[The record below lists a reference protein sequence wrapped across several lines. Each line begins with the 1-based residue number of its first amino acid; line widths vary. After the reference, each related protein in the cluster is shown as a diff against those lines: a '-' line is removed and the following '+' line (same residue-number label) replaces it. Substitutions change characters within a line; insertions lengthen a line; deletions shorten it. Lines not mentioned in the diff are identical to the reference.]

1 MAISFNFFPNYR
13 RASTRVVEQVGRKR
27 SQGGNYI
34 PEKVLIVGQYDQTKT
49 AVEEYEVFRG
59 YTAEDFANQFG
70 YGSEIHRQA
79 IKILEPLGGF
89 SENLYAV
96 AVAEP
101 ADADAA
107 SGTVTFTDS
116 ATSSGTWYIDVAGE
130 TYQVNVASGDTDDE
144 QAAAFVAAITAD
156 INAPFTAAVGGAG
169 SENIVTITAKTK
181 GIVGNDFGV
190 RLNPQGVSQSSNN
203 PSGTTVAVPETGYLT
218 SGSGEIDVEDVFVN
232 TDGSDRLGDT
242 WYTFITCP
250 VRDATNLALYKTALN
265 RRIESAPNRM
275 AATVVAYGPK
285 TTYAEYIEIPDD
297 TNAKTIAPIWD
308 ARVLLPENEFGAAVI
323 GYVVASA
330 NIDPG
335 RPFMGIETTI
345 PILPDIPD
353 LTYAQVDALFRAGG
367 GYCKT
372 NASGNLV
379 LGDLAV
385 SYRTTA
391 AGGATEEWY
400 DLVSVTMRQQKAYAV
415 EQMLRGEP
423 YVRGMLASDDVITAK
438 EYVIKPKKLIADL
451 FALIDNWASEGWTK
465 NPEAVKDTVIAEINA
480 TNNSRLDA
488 EFTDDEAKALRII
501 AVKAAFLY

>member
-1 MAISFNFFPNYR
+1 MAISFNFFAPYR

-34 PEKVLIVGQYDQTKT
+34 PEKVLIVGQHDEAKT

-101 ADADAA
+101 AGAVAA
-107 SGTVTFTDS
+107 NGTVTFTDP

-130 TYQVNVASGDTDDE
+130 TYQANVAPGDTDAE
-144 QAAAFVAAITAD
+144 QAAKFAAAITAD
-156 INAPFTAAVGGAG
+156 INAPFTAAVGGSG
-169 SENIVTITAKTK
+169 SENIVTVTAKTK
-181 GIVGNDFGV
+181 GVVGNDIGV
-190 RLNPQGVSQSSNN
+190 RLNPQGISQSSNN
-203 PSGTTVAVPETGYLT
+203 PEGTAVTLSAAYLAD
-218 SGSGEIDVEDVFVN
+218 GAGDINVEDVFIN

-275 AATVVAYGPK
+275 AATVVGYCGG
-285 TTYAEYIEIPDD
+285 TTYAQYITIPDD

-335 RPFMGIETTI
+335 RPFVGIETTI
-345 PILPDIPD
+345 PILPDVAD

-391 AGGATEEWY
+391 AGGATEEWV
-400 DLVSVTMRQQKAYAV
+400 DLASVTMRQQKAYAV

-451 FALIDNWASEGWTK
+451 FAIIDNWASEGWTK

>member
-1 MAISFNFFPNYR
+1 MAISFNFFAPYR

-34 PEKVLIVGQYDQTKT
+34 PEKVLIVGQYDQQKT
-49 AVEEYEVFRG
+49 VNEYEVFRG

-79 IKILEPLGGF
+79 IRILEPLGGF

-96 AVAEP
+96 AVKEP
-101 ADADAA
+101 TDAVAA
-107 SGTVTFTDS
+107 TGTVTFTGA
-116 ATSSGTWYIDVAGE
+116 ATASGTWYIDVAGE
-130 TYQVNVASGDTDDE
+130 TYQVNVASGDTGDE
-144 QAAAFVAAITAD
+144 QAAKFAAAITAD
-156 INAPFTAAVGGAG
+156 INAPVVAAAGDSG
-169 SENIVTITAKTK
+169 SENIVTITARTK
-181 GIVGNDFGV
+181 GIVGNDIGV

-203 PSGTTVAVPETGYLT
+203 PEGTAVTLSGEYLED
-218 SGSGEIDVEDVFVN
+218 GSGAIDVEEVFVN

-250 VRDATNLALYKTALN
+250 VRDETNLALYKTALN
-265 RRIESAPNRM
+265 QRIESAPNRM

-285 TTYAEYIEIPDD
+285 TTYADYIDIPAD

-345 PILPDIPD
+345 PIRPDVPD
-353 LTYAQVDALFRAGG
+353 LTYAQADALFRAGG

-391 AGGATEEWY
+391 AGGATEEWF
-400 DLVSVTMRQQKAYAV
+400 DLASVTMRQQKAYAV

>member
-1 MAISFNFFPNYR
+1 MAISFNFFAPYR

-34 PEKVLIVGQYDQTKT
+34 PEKVLIVGQYDEDKT
-49 AVEEYEVFRG
+49 DVKEYEVFRG

-79 IKILEPLGGF
+79 IRILEPLGGF

-96 AVAEP
+96 AVKKP
-101 ADADAA
+101 DAA
-107 SGTVTFTDS
+107 VAATGTVTFTGA
-116 ATSSGTWYIDVAGE
+116 ATTSGTWYIDVAGE
-130 TYQVNVASGDTDDE
+130 TYPVNVASGDTGDE
-144 QAAAFVAAITAD
+144 QAAKFAAAITAD
-156 INAPFTAAVGGAG
+156 INAPVTATVGGVG
-169 SENIVTITAKTK
+169 STNIVTITAKTK
-181 GIVGNDFGV
+181 GIVGNDIGV

-203 PSGTTVAVPETGYLT
+203 PEGTTITIPVSGYLT
-218 SGSGEIDVEDVFVN
+218 SGSGEINVEDVFVN

-250 VRDATNLALYKTALN
+250 VRDATNLAKYKTALN

-285 TTYAEYIEIPDD
+285 TTYADYIAIPDD

-345 PILPDIPD
+345 PIKPDVPD
-353 LTYAQVDALFRAGG
+353 LTYAQADALFRAGG

-391 AGGATEEWY
+391 AGGATEEWF

>member
-1 MAISFNFFPNYR
+1 MAISFNFFAPYR

-27 SQGGNYI
+27 RQGGNYI
-34 PEKVLIVGQYDQTKT
+34 PEKVLIVGQYDEAKT
-49 AVEEYEVFRG
+49 AVKEYEVFRG

-79 IKILEPLGGF
+79 IRILEPLGGF

-101 ADADAA
+101 DSAVAA
-107 SGTVTFTDS
+107 NGTVTFTDQ

-130 TYQVNVASGDTDDE
+130 TYQVNVASGDTDAE
-144 QAAAFVAAITAD
+144 QAAKFAAAITAD
-156 INAPFTAAVGGAG
+156 INAPVTAEVGGVG
-169 SENIVTITAKTK
+169 DENIVTITAKTK
-181 GIVGNDFGV
+181 GIAGNDIGV

-203 PSGTTVAVPETGYLT
+203 PSGTAVALSAAYLAD
-218 SGSGEIDVEDVFVN
+218 GAGEIDVEDVFVN

-285 TTYAEYIEIPDD
+285 TTYAQYIDIPDD

-308 ARVLLPENEFGAAVI
+308 ARVLLPENEFAAAVI

-335 RPFMGIETTI
+335 RPFVGIETTI
-345 PILPDIPD
+345 PILPDVAD

-391 AGGATEEWY
+391 AGGTTEEWF

-465 NPEAVKDTVIAEINA
+465 NPEAVKDTVFAEINA

>member
-27 SQGGNYI
+27 NQGGNYI
-34 PEKVLIVGQYDQTKT
+34 PEKVLIVGQYDQAKT

-101 ADADAA
+101 AAAVAA
-107 SGTVTFTDS
+107 SGTVTFTGD

-130 TYQVNVASGDTDDE
+130 THQVNVASGDTEDE
-144 QAAAFVAAITAD
+144 QALAFVAAITAD
-156 INAPFTAAVGGAG
+156 INAPVTAAVGGTG

-181 GIVGNDFGV
+181 GIVGNDIGV
-190 RLNPQGVSQSSNN
+190 RLNPQGISQSSNN
-203 PSGTTVAVPETGYLT
+203 PAGTTVVLSAAYLAT
-218 SGSGEIDVEDVFVN
+218 GSGEIDVEDVFVN

-275 AATVVAYGPK
+275 AATVVGYCGG
-285 TTYAEYIEIPDD
+285 TTYAQYIAIPDD

-345 PILPDIPD
+345 PIKPDVPD
-353 LTYAQVDALFRAGG
+353 LTYAQADALFRAGG

-451 FALIDNWASEGWTK
+451 FALIDSWASEGWTK

>member
-1 MAISFNFFPNYR
+1 MAISFNFFPPYR

-34 PEKVLIVGQYDQTKT
+34 PEKVLIVGQYDQLKA

-79 IKILEPLGGF
+79 IRILEPLGGF

-101 ADADAA
+101 DAA
-107 SGTVTFTDS
+107 VAAGGTVTFTGD
-116 ATSSGTWYIDVAGE
+116 ATASGTWYIDVAGE
-130 TYQVNVASGDTDDE
+130 TYQVNVASGDTEDE
-144 QAAAFVAAITAD
+144 QATAFAAAITAD
-156 INAPFTAAVGGAG
+156 INAPVTAAVGGSG

-181 GIVGNDFGV
+181 GIVGNDIGV

-203 PSGTTVAVPETGYLT
+203 PEGTTISVPVSGYLT
-218 SGSGEIDVEDVFVN
+218 TGAGEIDVEDVFVN

-275 AATVVAYGPK
+275 AATVVGYCGG
-285 TTYAEYIEIPDD
+285 TTYAQYIEIPDD

-308 ARVLLPENEFGAAVI
+308 ARVLLPENEFAAAVI

-345 PILPDIPD
+345 PIKPDVPD
-353 LTYAQVDALFRAGG
+353 LTYAQADALFRAGG

-391 AGGATEEWY
+391 AGGATEEWF
-400 DLVSVTMRQQKAYAV
+400 DLASVTMRQQKAYAV

-438 EYVIKPKKLIADL
+438 EHVIKPKKLIADL

>member
-1 MAISFNFFPNYR
+1 MAISFNFFAPYR

-27 SQGGNYI
+27 NQGGNYI
-34 PEKVLIVGQYDQTKT
+34 PEKVLIVGQYDQQKT

-79 IKILEPLGGF
+79 IRILEPLGGF

-101 ADADAA
+101 AAA
-107 SGTVTFTDS
+107 VAATGTVTFTGA

-130 TYQVNVASGDTDDE
+130 TYQVNVASGDTQDE
-144 QAAAFVAAITAD
+144 QATAFAAAITAD
-156 INAPFTAAVGGAG
+156 INAPVTATVVGSG
-169 SENIVTITAKTK
+169 STNIVTITAKTK
-181 GIVGNDFGV
+181 GIVGNDIGV

-203 PSGTTVAVPETGYLT
+203 PEGTTVALSAAYLA
-218 SGSGEIDVEDVFVN
+218 SGSGEINVEEVFVN

-250 VRDATNLALYKTALN
+250 VRDKTNLAKYKTALN

-275 AATVVAYGPK
+275 AATVVGYCGG
-285 TTYAEYIEIPDD
+285 TTYAQYITIPDD

-345 PILPDIPD
+345 PIKPDVPD
-353 LTYAQVDALFRAGG
+353 LTYAQADALFRAGG

-391 AGGATEEWY
+391 AGGATEEWF
-400 DLVSVTMRQQKAYAV
+400 DLASVTMRQQKAYAV

>member
-1 MAISFNFFPNYR
+1 MAISFNFFAPYR

-34 PEKVLIVGQYDQTKT
+34 PEKVLIVGQYDQAKT

-59 YTAEDFANQFG
+59 YTAEDFATQFG

-79 IKILEPLGGF
+79 IRILEPLGGF

-101 ADADAA
+101 AGAVAA
-107 SGTVTFTDS
+107 RGTVTFTGD
-116 ATSSGTWYIDVAGE
+116 ATASGTWYIDVAGE
-130 TYQVNVASGDTDDE
+130 TYQVNVASGDTKNE
-144 QAAAFVAAITAD
+144 QAAAFVAAVTAD
-156 INAPFTAAVGGAG
+156 IKAPVTAAVGGSG
-169 SENIVTITAKTK
+169 SEHIITITAKTK
-181 GIVGNDFGV
+181 GVVGNDIGV

-203 PSGTTVAVPETGYLT
+203 PDGTTITLSGEYLAD
-218 SGSGEIDVEDVFVN
+218 GSGDIDVEDVFVN

-275 AATVVAYGPK
+275 AATVVGYGSK
-285 TTYAEYIEIPDD
+285 TTYAQYIAIPDD

-308 ARVLLPENEFGAAVI
+308 SRVLLPENEFGAAVI

-330 NIDPG
+330 LIDPG
-335 RPFMGIETTI
+335 RPFMGVETTI
-345 PILPDIPD
+345 PIKPDVPD

-391 AGGATEEWY
+391 AGGTTEEWY

-438 EYVIKPKKLIADL
+438 EYVVKPKKLVADL
-451 FALIDNWASEGWTK
+451 FALIDSWASEGWTK

>member
-1 MAISFNFFPNYR
+1 MAIPFNFFAPYR

-34 PEKVLIVGQYDQTKT
+34 PEKVLIVGQYDQAKT
-49 AVEEYEVFRG
+49 DVEEYEVFRG

-79 IKILEPLGGF
+79 IRILEPLGGF

-96 AVAEP
+96 AVEEP
-101 ADADAA
+101 DDADAA
-107 SGTVTFTDS
+107 NGTVTFTDV
-116 ATSSGTWYIDVAGE
+116 AASSGTWYIDVAGE
-130 TYQVNVASGDTDDE
+130 TYPVNVASGDTDEE
-144 QAAAFVAAITAD
+144 QAAKFAAAITAD
-156 INAPFTAAVGGAG
+156 INAPVTAEVGGLG
-169 SENIVTITAKTK
+169 DENIVTVTAKTK
-181 GIVGNDFGV
+181 GVVGNDIGV

-203 PSGTTVAVPETGYLT
+203 PSGTTVAVPATGYLT
-218 SGSGEIDVEDVFVN
+218 SGSGAIDVEDVFVN

-250 VRDATNLALYKTALN
+250 VRDETNLAKYKTALN

-285 TTYAEYIEIPDD
+285 TTYAQYIEIPEEI
-297 TNAKTIAPIWD
+297 NAKTIAPIWD

-345 PILPDIPD
+345 PIKPDVPD
-353 LTYAQVDALFRAGG
+353 LTYAQADALFRFGG

-385 SYRTTA
+385 TYRTTA
-391 AGGATEEWY
+391 AGGATEEWF

-423 YVRGMLASDDVITAK
+423 YIRGMLASDDVITAK